1 MPIFCRRAAGA
12 LCLAAAAIFDAG
24 AALAQYR
31 LQAGDV
37 IEVAVAGAPEM
48 RQRSSVQIDGSISVP
63 VAGVVMVEGAT
74 LPEMRERIQSALGRK
89 MLRARG
95 SDGRETTRSIDPD
108 EIAVS
113 VVEYKPIFLS
123 GEVAR
128 PGEQAFR
135 PRMTIRQAIASA
147 GGVSSST
154 GNGQSPADAATQR
167 SAYVAAWL
175 GAAGEELRIWR
186 IRTELGE
193 KATFDLGAAPQPV
206 PNSVLAE
213 MLELERQTAA
223 KRNAAQERERDY
235 LKRAIKEADQQIAIL
250 AEQSVAED
258 KGAQADA
265 ADLQRAMDMY
275 GKGALPSP
283 RVSEYRRAV
292 LLSSTR
298 KLQTMSQLL
307 QVKRTRGE
315 YGRSL
320 DKLDE
325 DRRAQLTVE
334 HREAIVKLALERSRL
349 QSAEER
355 MRASGV
361 ALPRPAMDGAG
372 RVEVTVIR
380 AKGKTVDRLIAYEDL
395 ELMPGD
401 VVEVSSTGEAVQSVN
416 LSARQGEPTAD
427 GSARA
432 P

>member
-1 MPIFCRRAAGA
+1 
-12 LCLAAAAIFDAG
+12 
-24 AALAQYR
+24 
-31 LQAGDV
+31 
-37 IEVAVAGAPEM
+37 
-48 RQRSSVQIDGSISVP
+48 
-63 VAGVVMVEGAT
+63 
-74 LPEMRERIQSALGRK
+74 
-89 MLRARG
+89 
-95 SDGRETTRSIDPD
+95 
-108 EIAVS
+108 
-113 VVEYKPIFLS
+113 
-123 GEVAR
+123 
-128 PGEQAFR
+128 
-135 PRMTIRQAIASA
+135 
-147 GGVSSST
+147 
-154 GNGQSPADAATQR
+154 
-167 SAYVAAWL
+167 
-175 GAAGEELRIWR
+175 
-186 IRTELGE
+186 
-193 KATFDLGAAPQPV
+193 
-206 PNSVLAE
+206 VLAE